1 MEFDHIEDHGT
12 THLSVVDKW
21 GGVAAV
27 TSTVCPFILIR
38 GEIADRVR

>member
-21 GGVAAV
+21 GGVAAI
-27 TSTVCPFILIR
+27 TSTVRVASLNFIWGLS
-38 GEIADRVR
+38 